1 MDSVY
6 ELLAQ
11 KERDLTRVHKEVECL
26 RIAATLLCD
35 GGEENMNA
43 PAEESRVTPPAEVAA
58 EPLQEEFH
66 EESAVQKM
74 MGLFRKR
81 SA

>member
-1 MDSVY
+1 MNSVY

-11 KERDLTRVHKEVECL
+11 KEQDLTRVHKEVESL
-26 RIAATLLCD
+26 RIAATLLGD
-35 GGEENMNA
+35 EDDESVSA
-43 PAEESRVTPPAEVAA
+43 PEEESRVTSSAEVGA
-58 EPLQEEFH
+58 EPSQEELP

-74 MGLFRKR
+74 MGIFRKR